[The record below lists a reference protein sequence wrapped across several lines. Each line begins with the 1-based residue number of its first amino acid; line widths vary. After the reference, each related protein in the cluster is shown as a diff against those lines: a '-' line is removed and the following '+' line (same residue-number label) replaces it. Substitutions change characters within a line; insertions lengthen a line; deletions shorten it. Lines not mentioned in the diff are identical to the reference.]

1 MIKKPHL
8 SRRSIRWKS
17 ITNNGDP
24 CKYYVYEVIGKPKAI
39 GGKRPFIVICRI
51 LTDLPQDYANE
62 PAVLRLYKGKALIET
77 VESHTAESWLLIGNA
92 VGALMG
98 NKNNDK

>member
-1 MIKKPHL
+1 MAKKPHL
-8 SRRSIRWKS
+8 SRRGITWKCK
-17 ITNNGDP
+17 TNNGDP
-24 CKYYVYEVIGKPKAI
+24 CKYYVHEIIGKPKQV
-39 GGKRPFIVICRI
+39 GGRRHFVVICRI
-51 LTDLPQDYANE
+51 LTDLPQGYAND

>member
-1 MIKKPHL
+1 MAKKPHL
-8 SRRSIRWKS
+8 SRRGITWKS

-24 CKYYVYEVIGKPKAI
+24 CKYDVREIIGKPKQV
-39 GGKRPFIVICRI
+39 GGRRPFVVICRI
-51 LTDLPQDYANE
+51 LTDLPQGYAND

>member
-1 MIKKPHL
+1 MIKNPHL

-17 ITNNGDP
+17 VTNNGDP
-24 CKYYVYEVIGKPKAI
+24 CKYYVHEIIGRPKAI
-39 GGKRPFIVICRI
+39 GGRRAFFVRCRI
-51 LTDLPQDYANE
+51 LTSLPQLYAND
-62 PAVLRLYKGKALIET
+62 PTVLRLYKGKALIET

-92 VGALMG
+92 VGSLMG

>member
-1 MIKKPHL
+1 MSKRAHL

-17 ITNNGDP
+17 VTNCGDP
-24 CKYYVYEVIGKPKAI
+24 CKYYVREIIGNPKQI
-39 GGKRPFIVICRI
+39 GGRRAFVVICRI

>member
-17 ITNNGDP
+17 VTNNGDP
-24 CKYYVYEVIGKPKAI
+24 CKYYVYEVIGKEKRI
-39 GGKRPFIVICRI
+39 GLDRAFFAICRI
-51 LTDLPQDYANE
+51 LTDSPQDYANN
-62 PAVLRLYKGKALIET
+62 PAVLRIYKGKALIET
-77 VESHTAESWLLIGNA
+77 VEAHTAESWLLIGNA
-92 VGALMG
+92 VSTMMG

>member
-1 MIKKPHL
+1 MIKNPHL

-17 ITNNGDP
+17 KTNCGDP
-24 CKYYVYEVIGKPKAI
+24 CKYYVHEIIGKPKQV
-39 GGKRPFIVICRI
+39 GGRRSFAVICRI
-51 LTDLPQDYANE
+51 LTDLPQYYTNN
-62 PAVLRLYKGKALIET
+62 PTVLRLYKGRALIET
-77 VESHTAESWLLIGNA
+77 VELHTAESWLLIGNA